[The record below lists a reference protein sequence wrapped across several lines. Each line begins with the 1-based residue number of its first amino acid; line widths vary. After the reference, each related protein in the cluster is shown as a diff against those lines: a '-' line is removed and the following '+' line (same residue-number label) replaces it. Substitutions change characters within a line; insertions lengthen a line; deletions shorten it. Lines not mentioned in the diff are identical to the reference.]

1 MTFGKRIYS
10 LRIKIGKSQKRIEA
24 ETSIPQRTLSD
35 WENDKSE
42 PCVSDAVKLASAL
55 GISIS
60 ELIGDQP
67 TLPKTG

>member
-1 MTFGKRIYS
+1 VTFGKRICF
-10 LRIKIGKSQKRIEA
+10 LRLRIGKSQKRIEA
-24 ETSIPQRTLSD
+24 ETGIPQRTLSD

-42 PCVSDAVKLASAL
+42 PKVSDLPKLASAL
-55 GISIS
+55 GISTS

>member
-1 MTFGKRIYS
+1 VTFGKRICF
-10 LRIKIGKSQKRIEA
+10 LRLRIGKSQKKIEV
-24 ETSIPQRTLSD
+24 ETGIPQRTLSD

-67 TLPKTG
+67 TLPRTG